1 MSEPSMVQE
10 NDVSEPP
17 LDRQLDR
24 RQFLARFAALTTV
37 TSAATLARPLGARA
51 STASSAN
58 LAPLAGVKAEAK
70 VPSDLTEV
78 TLAQAA
84 TLIRAKKIAAI
95 DLVDAYLARIDAY
108 ESIYQ
113 AFNTVLADEA
123 RAIARSLDLRG
134 EKPPLFGVPVAVK
147 DNYYTAGVRTTA
159 NSYIFEN
166 FVPSFDATGVARL
179 KAAGAIIIGK
189 TQMGPLATTRAT
201 TPDGVVTTV
210 NAWTPNT
217 PSVNPGGSSTGS
229 ATAVAGRM
237 AASSVGTQTGGSITG
252 PSTAQGLTGLKPTMG
267 RTSIYGIIPLSYTRD
282 HSGPLARDAMDAA
295 IMTQVLAGPDEND
308 PRTLGLPKVPNLI
321 TAATPVRKKG
331 KTVLRW
337 PTTIGVLPGYTSG
350 TSATANA
357 RRAMLDTFADLG
369 AEIVDVP
376 LPDDWSVLTGGA
388 FNNVRLPERSEPFL
402 EYLKQD
408 VRLFGVSLSG
418 WINGLFISGDE
429 FLKGQRA
436 KCLLA
441 RRVFEQIFS
450 VCDVVVQTDPVPFDI
465 IGFPEIA
472 FPIGFQFN
480 TAAQSDIPIGAILG
494 GMPYA
499 EDRLLSLVA
508 AYQDVTD
515 FHLRRPPDPVVAS
528 PLLAR
533 TARTRKLR
541 LTMEEVEATSE

>member
-1 MSEPSMVQE
+1 MSDHVGVK
-10 NDVSEPP
+10 DVDHDEPP

-24 RQFLARFAALTTV
+24 RQFLARFAALATV
-37 TSAATLARPLGARA
+37 TSAASLASPLRARA
-51 STASSAN
+51 ATPSW
-58 LAPLAGVKAEAK
+58 APLAGVKSEVQ
-70 VPSDLTEV
+70 VPSDLTEL

-84 TLIRAKKIAAI
+84 TLIRSRKIAAI
-95 DLVDAYLARIDAY
+95 DLVDAYLARIDAFG
-108 ESIYQ
+108 SIYQ
-113 AFNTVLADEA
+113 AFNTVLADGA
-123 RAIARSLDLRG
+123 RAAALAVDPRG
-134 EKPPLFGVPVAVK
+134 DNPPLLGVPLAIK

-159 NSYIFEN
+159 NSYVFES
-166 FVPSFDATGVARL
+166 FFPAFDATGVARL
-179 KAAGAIIIGK
+179 KAAGAIVLGK

-201 TPDGVVTTV
+201 TPDGLVTTV

-237 AASSVGTQTGGSITG
+237 AASSIGTQTGGSITG

-267 RTSIYGIIPLSYTRD
+267 RTSIHGIIPLSYTRD

-295 IMTQVLAGPDEND
+295 MMTQVMAGPDDND

-321 TAATPVRKKG
+321 KAATPFRKKG
-331 KTVLRW
+331 QTVVRW

-350 TSATANA
+350 TSATALA
-357 RRAMLDTFADLG
+357 RQAMLDTFASLG
-369 AEIVDVP
+369 AEVIDVAF
-376 LPDDWSVLTGGA
+376 PDEWSLLTGGA

-402 EYLKQD
+402 EYLRQD

-436 KCLLA
+436 KYLLA
-441 RRVFEQIFS
+441 KRVFEQIFS

-472 FPIGFQFN
+472 FPIGFQLN
-480 TAAQSDIPIGAILG
+480 STAGLDVPIGAILG

-508 AYQDVTD
+508 AFQDVTN
-515 FHLRRPPDPVVAS
+515 FHLRRPPDPMLAS
-528 PLLAR
+528 PLRAR
-533 TARTRKLR
+533 TASVKLR
-541 LTMEEVEATSE
+541 LTMEDVEATSE